1 MPKTDYYLIVFALIF
16 IVSIF
21 FVFTNFLKFKFGL
34 DLAGGVILYYNADL
48 TNVKSKEISDTLA
61 AIKDL
66 IERRINALGIS
77 EINISYTNSGKIIVE
92 IPYVKDPQTAI
103 DMIGSTPVLEFR
115 IPLQKGT
122 TTIFVPSELTGKYLI
137 NANAVLNPNTGFP
150 VVELEF
156 NKEGA
161 KIFEHLTEKYI
172 NQPIAIYLDNKPIF
186 IPLVREKISGGKA
199 IIEGKFTW
207 QEAKELAYRLKQGA
221 LPVPLKLVGISV
233 VAPELGEKFLM
244 LSIKGGTIGFILVAL
259 FMILYYRFQGI
270 IAVIALIMYIFIN
283 LFIYKALGV
292 VLSLAGITGF
302 ILSIGMAVDANILIA
317 ERIKEEIKRNKIIT
331 ALELG
336 FNRAWPSIRDS
347 NVSTLISVLLM
358 YILTT
363 SFVKGFALTL
373 GIGVLTSMLTAVFFT
388 KFLTFK
394 IVPKLEK
401 LLTFK
406 IFD

>member
-1 MPKTDYYLIVFALIF
+1 MKTEYYLIIFTVIF
-16 IVSIF
+16 IISTF
-21 FVFTNFLKFKFGL
+21 FVFTNFLRFKFGL

-48 TNVKSKEISDTLA
+48 SNIKNNEIGDTLVS
-61 AIKDL
+61 IKDL

-77 EINISYTNSGKIIVE
+77 ETNISYSNSGRIIVE
-92 IPYVKDPQTAI
+92 IPHIKDPKIAI

-115 IPLQKGT
+115 VPLQTGT

-137 NANAVLNPNTGFP
+137 NANAVLNTQTGFP

-161 KIFEHLTEKYI
+161 KIFENLTEKYI
-172 NQPIAIYLDNKPIF
+172 NQPIAIYLDNEPISV
-186 IPLVREKISGGKA
+186 PVVREKISGGKA
-199 IIEGKFTW
+199 IIEGNFTW
-207 QEAKELAYRLKQGA
+207 LEAKELAYRLKQGA
-221 LPVPLKLVGISV
+221 LPVPLKLIGVSV

-244 LSIKGGTIGFILVAL
+244 FSIKGGIIGFILVAL
-259 FMILYYRFQGI
+259 FMIFYYRLQGVV
-270 IAVIALIMYIFIN
+270 AVIALILYIFLN
-283 LFIYKALGV
+283 LFIYKILGV

-317 ERIKEEIKRNKIIT
+317 ERIKEELKRNKINS

-347 NVSTLISVLLM
+347 NISTIISVIFM

-373 GIGVLTSMLTAVFFT
+373 GLGVLTSMLTAVFFT

-394 IVPKLEK
+394 IIPKFHK
-401 LLTFK
+401 S
-406 IFD
+406 

>member
-1 MPKTDYYLIVFALIF
+1 MKTEYYLIIFTVIF
-16 IVSIF
+16 IISTF
-21 FVFTNFLKFKFGL
+21 FVFTNFLRFKFGL

-48 TNVKSKEISDTLA
+48 SNIKNNEIGDTLVS
-61 AIKDL
+61 IKDL

-77 EINISYTNSGKIIVE
+77 ETNISYSNSGRIIVE
-92 IPYVKDPQTAI
+92 IPHIKDPKIAI

-115 IPLQKGT
+115 VPLQTGT

-137 NANAVLNPNTGFP
+137 NANAVLNTQTGFP

-161 KIFEHLTEKYI
+161 KIFENLTEKYI
-172 NQPIAIYLDNKPIF
+172 NQPIAIYLDNEPISV
-186 IPLVREKISGGKA
+186 PVVREKISGGKA
-199 IIEGKFTW
+199 IIEGNFTW
-207 QEAKELAYRLKQGA
+207 LEAKELAYRLKQGA
-221 LPVPLKLVGISV
+221 LPVPLKLIGVSV

-244 LSIKGGTIGFILVAL
+244 FSIKGGIIGFILVAL
-259 FMILYYRFQGI
+259 FMIFYYRLQGVV
-270 IAVIALIMYIFIN
+270 AVIALILYIFLN
-283 LFIYKALGV
+283 LFIYKILGV

-317 ERIKEEIKRNKIIT
+317 ERIKEELKRNKINS

-347 NVSTLISVLLM
+347 NISTIISVIFM

-373 GIGVLTSMLTAVFFT
+373 GLGVLTSMLTAVFFT

-394 IVPKLEK
+394 IIPKFQK
-401 LLTFK
+401 S
-406 IFD
+406 